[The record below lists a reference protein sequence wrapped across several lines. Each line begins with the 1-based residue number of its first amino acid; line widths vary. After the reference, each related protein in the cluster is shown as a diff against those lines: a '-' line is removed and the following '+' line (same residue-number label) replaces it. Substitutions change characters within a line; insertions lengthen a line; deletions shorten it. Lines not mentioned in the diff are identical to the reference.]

1 MRSDVT
7 GYIVAAFY
15 FVLAIASSFIF
26 TELNSIFWISFSTII
41 GIIFIIAGYS
51 QRPKTKKP
59 IKTLPP
65 ITPEESTTPN
75 SEETIT
81 QQTPIEAEE
90 AEESIEEST
99 IAEAVPVEALQTET
113 DAATEE
119 TNNLTEEQ
127 TLPQQDQEHTT
138 ITTPDNNK
146 DNKNKT
152 IPTQTQT
159 NETPLTN
166 VEGIGEKRAAKLNE
180 LGIHTIKELSQITI
194 EDLAKDLNIP
204 HKTATKLIEAA
215 KQQLQQQ

>member
-26 TELNSIFWISFSTII
+26 TELNSIFWISFSTIL

-65 ITPEESTTPN
+65 QITPEESTTPN

-90 AEESIEEST
+90 AEVSIEEST

-146 DNKNKT
+146 DKT